1 MAPAN
6 SKITPRSP
14 KKSGAKVI
22 ALDDQS
28 KLEPG
33 LYITA
38 TPIGNLRDIS
48 LRALDALSAADLIL
62 CEDARVTRKLLN
74 AYGLSTRLEPY
85 HDHNA
90 AKVRPKI
97 LRQLRSGAAICLV
110 SDAGTPL
117 VSDPGFRLV
126 EACLAEDIMVTSLPG
141 ASASI
146 TALTLAG
153 LPSDRFVF
161 LGFLPNKQSAR
172 QDLLDQVKNLP
183 CTLIL
188 FESPKRVVKTLGEL
202 QDHFGSRPAALAR
215 ELTKKFE
222 HVRRGDLAELAAYY
236 AEAGPPKGEVVI
248 LVGPGRATSASQSE
262 VEAALAVALS
272 SLSTKDAVAQVA
284 AQMAWPRRKVYEL
297 ALALNK
303 ASQT

>member
-1 MAPAN
+1 MTRAN

-14 KKSGAKVI
+14 KTSGAKVI

-48 LRALDALSAADLIL
+48 LRALDALAAADLIL
-62 CEDARVTRKLLN
+62 CEDTRVTRKLLN
-74 AYGLSTRLEPY
+74 AYGLSTRLQAY

-97 LRQLRSGAAICLV
+97 LSQLQAGAAICLV

-117 VSDPGFRLV
+117 ISDPGFRLLEV
-126 EACLAEDIMVTSLPG
+126 CLAEDIKVTSLPG

-153 LPSDRFVF
+153 LPSDRFLF
-161 LGFLPNKQSAR
+161 LGFLPNKKAAR
-172 QDLLDQVKNLP
+172 RDLLEQVKELS
-183 CTLIL
+183 CTLIV
-188 FESPKRVVKTLGEL
+188 FESAKRVAKTLDEL
-202 QDHFGSRPAALAR
+202 RDHFGSRPAALAR

-222 HVRRGDLAELAAYY
+222 NVRRGCLTELAAHY
-236 AEAGPPKGEVVI
+236 AQAGPPKGEVVI
-248 LVGPGRATSASQSE
+248 LVGPGRAAPASQSE
-262 VEAALAVALS
+262 VEAALVTALS
-272 SLSTKDAVAQVA
+272 SLSTKDAAAQVS
-284 AQMAWPRRKVYEL
+284 AQTGWPRRKVYEL
-297 ALALNK
+297 ALTLNK
-303 ASQT
+303 AARE